1 MIIVRTGD
9 TVEAKRKKEFLIR
22 HRVFRKIT
30 VSVSKRNTNG
40 LNSPLVSL
48 WFFGCLQARME

>member
-40 LNSPLVSL
+40 LNSPLVS
-48 WFFGCLQARME
+48 